1 MPRISR
7 VVIPEIPHHIIQRG
21 NRSQKSFF
29 SETDKAL
36 YLLLLKRHGE
46 KAGLSFLAYC
56 LMENHVHL
64 IIIPGTKKG
73 LAKGLGEAHRK
84 YTTII
89 NIREDWRGY
98 LWQGRFSSFPLDEAH
113 FYRAVRYVERNP
125 VRAGIVGQA
134 EDYPWSSARAHVL
147 NESDPLLSDIRP
159 FLPIN
164 DWLSYL
170 RDPDDDPFLDRIRSC
185 SRTGRPLGEE
195 GFLIKL
201 EKMIGRRLRPRD
213 YSAKDT
219 PKRDRV
225 LCPPI
230 Q

>member
-1 MPRISR
+1 MPRIAR
-7 VVIPEIPHHIIQRG
+7 VVVPGIPHHVVQRG

-29 SETDKAL
+29 SDADRSL
-36 YLLLLKRHGE
+36 YLRLLKRHGE
-46 KAGLSFLAYC
+46 RAGLSFLAYC

-64 IIIPGTKKG
+64 IAVPKNMKS
-73 LAKGLGEAHRK
+73 LWRGLGEAHRK

-98 LWQGRFSSFPLDEAH
+98 LWQGRFSSFPLDEGH
-113 FYRAVRYVERNP
+113 FYRAVRYIERNP
-125 VRAGIVGQA
+125 VRAGIVSRA

-147 NESDPLLSDIRP
+147 DQSDPLLASIRP
-159 FLPIN
+159 FLKLE
-164 DWLSYL
+164 DWISYL
-170 RDPDDDPFLDRIRSC
+170 RDPDDEPFLDQIRGC

-195 GFLIKL
+195 SFLIQL
-201 EKMIGRRLRPRD
+201 EKSTGRRLRARD
-213 YSAKDT
+213 YSAKCNV
-219 PKRDRV
+219 KRDRV